1 MKTVTIL
8 TQKDENFCDSIG
20 MFGATSQSTFQDI
33 TDALYYIYITSP
45 LNSVITLKKT
55 SDGDGLITIKE
66 EFGGTSYYG
75 MKTVEPLHYERSE
88 S

>member
-1 MKTVTIL
+1 
-8 TQKDENFCDSIG
+8 
-20 MFGATSQSTFQDI
+20 MFGVTNQWTFQDI

-45 LNSVITLKKT
+45 LNSEITLKKT

-75 MKTVEPLHYERSE
+75 IKTVEALHYERSE